1 MDNVTNLFN
10 PFVGL
15 RAFEEDEDYLFFGR
29 TAEINDLLK
38 KFSGSRFL
46 AVIGSSGSGKSSL
59 VKSGLLPAIHSGFLS
74 SGHNWHVALMRPGNQ
89 PISNLAE
96 ALSGAGVLYPNSTT
110 ADGIPYQPIVESTLR
125 RSGNGLMQV
134 YKQSPIFSNENAK
147 NNKPQTENLLIIVD
161 QFEELFRFS
170 NYEKEKGQGESQALN
185 FINLLLSATEESQL
199 KENTEETEKTRLPIY
214 VLLTMRSDFLGDCSQ
229 FRGLPEAI
237 NKGQYLVPRMTR
249 DEVKEA
255 ITGPVAIGGA
265 EITQSLITRLLN
277 DVGNDIDQ
285 LPILQHAMMRT
296 WDEWVKRN
304 QPNDPINIEDYTKT
318 GGMTAA
324 LSKHANEIYEE
335 LKTETD
341 KKYCELM
348 FKALTDKAA
357 DVRGTRRPRSIN
369 DLNIL
374 TDAPTKNII
383 EIVDLFRKPGRTF
396 LMPPNNIQLDGNSI
410 IDISHES
417 LMRVWD
423 RLKSWTEEEAINA
436 DIFKRL
442 AEDAKREA
450 NGNGSLWINPELEI
464 GLKWREKFNNNE
476 ERLAIWAKAF
486 NLDLNQ
492 ALQFLSKSE
501 ATAIALI
508 KEKEQLIQEE
518 KERELAEAKRIKDEE
533 IKEQQRKDEEAK
545 RKWKW
550 TLAFLAL
557 TVCALIV
564 FAYLG
569 YRAEK
574 SAEEAKFSANQ
585 ADSAKVI
592 AMKSDSLAQIAAAKA
607 IRSDSLAQIEKNKAL
622 QSDSLAQI
630 DAANARRSDS
640 LAQIAAKEAIQ
651 KTNEV
656 LAQKLITDSLAKK
669 SAAAQYQKLIRNFT
683 TDEDK
688 IKKDQELSY
697 KLVAYCNQLDALKK
711 LNVDGADIINYE
723 LYDKLYFCLKTLD
736 ACPVTLGDAN
746 DKTAAT
752 DSNAVVKSFND
763 RYHPVAILNDPNE
776 KVIIYSTVN
785 NEIFVLKYTSSS
797 DTTVTKTTRIP
808 MSGQATA
815 IGYFAEAGI
824 IYFGLKTGEIGY
836 IKFNE
841 DAKNQP
847 IYRNDLGSRIT
858 AGQFFSK
865 DNQYYFLTTSYMG
878 KAVVY
883 ELGNA
888 TAVAS
893 KLVPNKKLQG
903 IEMPDYFGTI
913 NKAVYLN
920 DKKYVVLL
928 TSKGVYDWNPFTEQ
942 QLTNLKKLLD
952 VNQLRSVQN
961 NSKLY

>member
-1 MDNVTNLFN
+1 MGNVTNLFN

-96 ALSGAGVLYPNSTT
+96 ALSKAGVLYAKEATT
-110 ADGIPYQPIVESTLR
+110 DGIPYQPIIESTLR
-125 RSGNGLMQV
+125 RSGNGLMQA
-134 YKQSPIFSNENAK
+134 YKQSTIFSAENAK
-147 NNKPQTENLLIIVD
+147 ANKPQTENLLIIVD

-185 FINLLLSATEESQL
+185 FINLLLSATEEAQQ
-199 KENTEETEKTRLPIY
+199 KENAEEAEKSRLPIY

-255 ITGPVAIGGA
+255 ITGPVAIGDA
-265 EITQSLITRLLN
+265 QITQSLITRLLN

-296 WDEWVKRN
+296 WDEWAKRN
-304 QPNDPINIEDYTKT
+304 QPTDPINIEDYAKT
-318 GGMTAA
+318 GGMSTA
-324 LSKHANEIYEE
+324 LSKHANEIYDE
-335 LKTETD
+335 LKTD
-341 KKYCELM
+341 AYKKYCELM
-348 FKALTDKAA
+348 FKSLTDKAA

-369 DLNIL
+369 DLNVL
-374 TDAPTKNII
+374 TNAPIANII
-383 EIVDLFRKPGRTF
+383 EIVEQFRKPGRTF
-396 LMPPNNIQLDGNSI
+396 LMPANNIPLDGNSI

-423 RLKSWTEEEAINA
+423 KLKSWTEEEAINA

-464 GLKWREKFNNNE
+464 GLKWRDKFNNNQ
-476 ERLAIWAKAF
+476 ERLTIWAKAF

-501 ATAIALI
+501 TTAIALI
-508 KEKEQLIQEE
+508 KEKEQLIKEE
-518 KERELAEAKRIKDEE
+518 KERDLAEAKRIKEE
-533 IKEQQRKDEEAK
+533 ERKEQQRKDDEAK
-545 RKWKW
+545 RKRRL
-550 TLAFLAL
+550 TFAFLIL
-557 TVCALIV
+557 TVGALIV
-564 FAYLG
+564 FAILG
-569 YRAEK
+569 YRANQSAIAAEK
-574 SAEEAKFSANQ
+574 AKGEAVLQRDKAFT
-585 ADSAKVI
+585 
-592 AMKSDSLAQIAAAKA
+592 SDSLAQLAAAKA
-607 IRSDSLAQIEKNKAL
+607 MLSDSIAQIEKNKAL
-622 QSDSLAQI
+622 LSDSLAKI

-640 LAQIAAKEAIQ
+640 LAQIAANDAIQ
-651 KTNEV
+651 KTKEV
-656 LAQKLITDSLAKK
+656 LAQKEITDSLAKK

-683 TDEDK
+683 TDEYL
-688 IKKDQELSY
+688 IKKDPNLSY
-697 KLVAYCNQLDALKK
+697 KLVAYCNQLETLKK
-711 LNVDGADIINYE
+711 LNVDGADLINYE
-723 LYDKLYFCLKTLD
+723 LYDKLYFCLKNLD
-736 ACPVTLGDAN
+736 ACPVTIGDAN
-746 DKTAAT
+746 DKAAAT
-752 DSNAVVKSFND
+752 DSNAILKSFNE
-763 RYHPVAILNDPNE
+763 RYHPIAILNDWNE
-776 KVIIYSTVN
+776 KVIIYSTLN
-785 NEIFVLKYTSSS
+785 NEIYVLNYKSATDTSVLKS
-797 DTTVTKTTRIP
+797 TRIP
-808 MSGQATA
+808 MAGQVTA
-815 IGYFAEAGI
+815 LGYFADAGI

-836 IKFNE
+836 INFKK

-888 TAVAS
+888 SDVAS

-913 NKAVYLN
+913 NKAVYLK

-928 TSKGVYDWNPFTEQ
+928 TSKGVYNWNPFTEQ
-942 QLTNLKKLLD
+942 QLSKLKKLLD
-952 VNQLRSVQN
+952 ANQLQIVQN